1 MSPEERLTSSSFEK
15 IQRGNIRMWEVLSES
30 KKENW
35 LSRVASSQEKAS
47 KESSPLPLNMQ
58 EKKEEKRLPLLPN
71 RMPRDLGWYSGIKS
85 LRRSPPNIPRFKVN
99 LN

>member
-35 LSRVASSQEKAS
+35 LSRVASSHEKAS

-58 EKKEEKRLPLLPN
+58 EKKEEKRLPRSTN
-71 RMPRDLGWYSGIKS
+71 RMPRDLGWDSGIKL
-85 LRRSPPNIPRFKVN
+85 LRKYPLNILRSRGN
-99 LN
+99 